1 MLHSGK
7 FIFIR
12 FNPDKF
18 KDKNGKSVNP
28 MLYSRLHI
36 LRKEIEN
43 QIERIINEK
52 NEELLEVIKLY
63 YDEIKN

>member
-18 KDKNGKSVNP
+18 KNKDGKSQNP
-28 MLYSRLHI
+28 MLYTRLP
-36 LRKEIEN
+36 LLKEEIEK
-43 QIERIINEK
+43 QIKRIENDENK
-52 NEELLEVIKLY
+52 ELLEIFKLY